1 MAGVG
6 RPPAALAAAGGAAM
20 KDEWTPGWAERT
32 AMPRLK
38 PRLVWPINSIRVR
51 VNGGRVGLLGA
62 KSSAAGAGRGGW
74 VQLLRGSAG
83 GLAAAS
89 ERCVQLAA
97 QLEGMAYLACSL
109 ACRSASSLSA
119 GQRRGWKIGRIGI
132 RRAA

>member
-1 MAGVG
+1 MNGRRVG
-6 RPPAALAAAGGAAM
+6 LKELPCRF
-20 KDEWTPGWAERT
+20 
-32 AMPRLK
+32 K
-38 PRLVWPINSIRVR
+38 PRLVWPINSIRVW

-89 ERCVQLAA
+89 QRSVQLAA

-119 GQRRGWKIGRIGI
+119 GQRREWKTGQDWYQKGSIPSM
-132 RRAA
+132 